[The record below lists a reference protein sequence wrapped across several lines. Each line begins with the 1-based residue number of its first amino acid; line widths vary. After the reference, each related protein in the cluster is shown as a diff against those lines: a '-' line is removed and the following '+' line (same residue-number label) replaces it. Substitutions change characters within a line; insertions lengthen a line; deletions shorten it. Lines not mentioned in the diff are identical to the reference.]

1 MEVSGRPDP
10 PDAPPTGGGGG
21 GGGGGEA
28 PQGKGSWLGLR
39 AGLDNFSCPELNYG
53 FSLSSP

>member
-21 GGGGGEA
+21 EGEGGKRPKVKEA
-28 PQGKGSWLGLR
+28 GWAFEPVWIIFPVQ
-39 AGLDNFSCPELNYG
+39 N
-53 FSLSSP
+53 

>member
-21 GGGGGEA
+21 GGGGRESV
-28 PQGKGSWLGLR
+28 PGKRRGVGPG
-39 AGLDNFSCPELNYG
+39 AGLENFARPL
-53 FSLSSP
+53 